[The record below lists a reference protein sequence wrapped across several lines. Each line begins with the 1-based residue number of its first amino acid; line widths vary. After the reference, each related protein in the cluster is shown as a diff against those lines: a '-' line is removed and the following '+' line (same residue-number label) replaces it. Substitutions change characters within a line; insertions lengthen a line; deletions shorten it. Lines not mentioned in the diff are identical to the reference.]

1 MKRKAVVK
9 ESERGKL
16 RRKEGKRVDRGR
28 VADHKVEGLKGEKKE

>member
-28 VADHKVEGLKGEKKE
+28 VADHKEEGLKEENEK